1 MAELKSDDYKSR
13 LNKARKKR
21 NGKDPMKYFMYAAGG
36 IIVILLIV
44 LAVKLARGGTFAG
57 PGKAK
62 MVVETETGEAA
73 PAGLLDESET
83 AGPVNAEPTLSAEEL
98 AQAEIDNQK
107 KSVVDSYNNL
117 GLVQVSGYLNM
128 RESASKDAKV
138 IGKLLGG
145 SACEILDDSTDGWY
159 QISSG
164 GLTGYISSEFVLT
177 GDAAKMEAFEQVK
190 EMAVITADK
199 LNVRS
204 EPSPDAQ
211 IVEQILKNERYSILG
226 EQEGWIQISDGYI
239 SSEFVDKRYALNEA
253 RKLDLRTM
261 VLNLY
266 DNLGISNV
274 NNYLNIREEPK
285 EDGKIIG
292 KMTSKSAGEILE
304 KTEDGEWYK
313 IKSGPVTGYVKSEF
327 ILTGDAAKQEA
338 LNVAELMAIVS
349 TDRLNARTEP
359 STESPIWTQISNSE
373 RYAVLKQLDGWV
385 EIELDSTSAYVAT
398 DFVDV
403 RYALNEAIKFT
414 PIEETQQSSGNKGS
428 SGGNKG
434 GSSGSKGSGVGS
446 QPGNAAG
453 SSKRTQIANYAT
465 QFLGN
470 PYVWGGTSLTRGA
483 DCSGFTMAVM
493 SHFGVNLPHHSGSQA
508 NYGKSITSS
517 QMRPGDLVFYTN
529 SSGTINHVALYI
541 GNGQVCHASNAR
553 DGIKISTWNYRTPAK
568 IVNVLGD

>member
-1 MAELKSDDYKSR
+1 MAEQKSDDYKSR
-13 LNKARKKR
+13 LNKARNKR

-36 IIVILLIV
+36 IIVILLV
-44 LAVKLARGGTFAG
+44 VVAVKLARGGTFAG
-57 PGKAK
+57 SPKAR
-62 MVVETETGEAA
+62 MVNETDTGEAA
-73 PAGLLDESET
+73 DQDASGESES
-83 AGPVNAEPTLSAEEL
+83 VDSENAEPTMSPEEL
-98 AQAEIDNQK
+98 AQAETDAQK
-107 KSVVDSYNNL
+107 KSVVESYNNL

-145 SACEILDDSTDGWY
+145 SACEILDDSTEGWY

-177 GDAAKMEAFEQVK
+177 GEAAKEEAFEQVK

-204 EPSPDAQ
+204 EPTPDGQ

-226 EQEGWIQISDGYI
+226 QQDGWIQISDGYI
-239 SSEFVDKRYALNEA
+239 SSDYVDIRYALNEA

-373 RYAVLKQLDGWV
+373 RYAVLKQMDGWV

-403 RYALNEAIKFT
+403 RYALNEAIKFS
-414 PIEETQQSSGNKGS
+414 PIVETASSSGGNKGS
-428 SGGNKG
+428 SGNKGGSGGNKG
-434 GSSGSKGSGVGS
+434 GVGNT
-446 QPGNAAG
+446 PANAAG

-493 SHFGVNLPHHSGSQA
+493 ANFGVSLPHHSGSQA
-508 NYGKSITSS
+508 NYGKSINSS
-517 QMRPGDLVFYTN
+517 QMRPGDLVFYAN

-553 DGIKISTWNYRTPAK
+553 DGIKISTWNYRTPKK